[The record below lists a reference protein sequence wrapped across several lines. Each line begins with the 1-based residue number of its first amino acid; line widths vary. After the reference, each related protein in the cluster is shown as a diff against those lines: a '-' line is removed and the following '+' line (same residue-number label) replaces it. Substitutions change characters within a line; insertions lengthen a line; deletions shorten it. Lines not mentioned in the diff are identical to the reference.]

1 MINNQH
7 IISFPDIL
15 QQRGKQPLMDL
26 LDQFGGWPILTPD
39 WKPRNFD
46 WNTMMGQLRLFNNDI
61 FLSEWVGP
69 DIKNSSEYIIQID
82 QQGLGLPT
90 RDYYLQPSNRVYL
103 DAYRNF
109 LVTVVTLLGA
119 PIQNATT
126 QVEEII
132 RFETDLARVSN
143 F

>member
-1 MINNQH
+1 MINNHH

-15 QQRGKQPLMDL
+15 QRRGKQPLMDL
-26 LDQFGGWPILTPD
+26 LDQFDGWPILTPD

-132 RFETDLARVSN
+132 QFETDLARVSN